1 MLCPGFALKR
11 AEVTFPPDPIKV
23 WTVLLGLKGAAFE
36 EASGFRHCPERP
48 GSRGVSSVLGLG
60 PEHPALHV
68 AGGLRPARGE
78 ARGWPRCSLACLHP
92 QAQGNCGY
100 TEAAGPSLAP
110 PPGRTSAS
118 VLRGGPPALVGVG

>member
-78 ARGWPRCSLACLHP
+78 ARG
-92 QAQGNCGY
+92 
-100 TEAAGPSLAP
+100 
-110 PPGRTSAS
+110 
-118 VLRGGPPALVGVG
+118 